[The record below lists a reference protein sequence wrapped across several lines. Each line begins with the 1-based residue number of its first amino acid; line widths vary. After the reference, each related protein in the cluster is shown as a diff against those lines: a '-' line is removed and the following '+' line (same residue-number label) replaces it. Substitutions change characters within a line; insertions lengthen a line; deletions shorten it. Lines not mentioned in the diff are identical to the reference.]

1 MQKMTVNG
9 GADYPEI
16 PAARFDNP
24 ALFADFL
31 ATARGHH
38 IDHKTSGWIGA
49 ERADTERRALVG
61 DAARVPMVDAMLNK
75 FEARVDFSS
84 ARVRTVDAI
93 AGGAPNVAAYL
104 AGSPVAMRKRVRVI
118 DTAAPLV
125 IAFEMGV
132 SHNVNNET
140 IARRGAAALAFARI
154 ASAARPVELWVYFG
168 AIDGNGKSAI
178 MAVKLDT
185 APLDIARAAWLFCAP
200 EALRRAGFAALETVG
215 AWQSP
220 ETVRWFR
227 GKATHDEISAR
238 AVAELTGARDFVA
251 IGALISNG
259 DTNFGSDADAIA
271 WVNSMIAAHGAVSRA
286 A

>member
-1 MQKMTVNG
+1 MQKIIVNG
-9 GADYPEI
+9 GADYPAI

-31 ATARGHH
+31 ATARGRN
-38 IDHKTSGWIGA
+38 IDCAADDWTGA
-49 ERADTERRALVG
+49 GRAETERRALVG

-75 FEARVDFSS
+75 FEARADFSS

-104 AGSPVAMRKRVRVI
+104 AGSPVAMRRRVRVT

-125 IAFEMGV
+125 IAFDMGV
-132 SHNVNNET
+132 SQNVNNET

-168 AIDGNGKSAI
+168 ATDGVKKPAI
-178 MAVKLDT
+178 IAVKLET

-215 AWQSP
+215 AWRDP

-227 GKATHDEISAR
+227 GKSTHDEICAR
-238 AVAELTGARDFVA
+238 AVTELTGARDFVA
-251 IGALISNG
+251 IGSLISTG
-259 DTNFGSDADAIA
+259 DKNFSDDDTAIA
-271 WVNSMIAAHGAVSRA
+271 WVHSMIAAHGAVSRTV
-286 A
+286 